1 MYTLYYFVI
10 HHTYSC
16 WNAFKWL
23 FSGPASLL
31 VWQDSI
37 NKPFQGISAINESD
51 TLQVSPGDSVNN
63 KLFKF
68 LCVHTITDRMTRSKW
83 RSRWFNYL
91 SSLTVHIKLP
101 YRMGKIWDCR
111 LADQD
116 LEKHI
121 LNVETLFCMRD
132 HNVDISYTA
141 FFNVI
146 ISVPIHVPL
155 VCVDIAHK
163 R

>member
-1 MYTLYYFVI
+1 MTFFWPSFITGLTGQHKQTI
-10 HHTYSC
+10 PGDIS
-16 WNAFKWL
+16 NKWIRYL
-23 FSGPASLL
+23 AGFS
-31 VWQDSI
+31 
-37 NKPFQGISAINESD
+37 
-51 TLQVSPGDSVNN
+51 GDSVNN